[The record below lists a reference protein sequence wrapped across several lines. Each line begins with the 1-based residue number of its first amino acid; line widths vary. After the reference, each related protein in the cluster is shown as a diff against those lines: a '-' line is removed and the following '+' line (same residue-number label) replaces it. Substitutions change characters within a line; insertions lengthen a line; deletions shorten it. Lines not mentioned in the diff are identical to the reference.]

1 MDTAR
6 FVWQGGMPMTRNLI
20 IRGLV
25 MGALVASSTGCET
38 LHSTVRHKDNDEV
51 AKDDSDDAAKPTSV
65 DSDVSKVESVDS
77 TSKNSSPFFQ
87 STRARSAF
95 SSFSP
100 EAQSIEKD
108 LGVF

>member
-25 MGALVASSTGCET
+25 IGALVAGSTGCET

-51 AKDDSDDAAKPTSV
+51 EKDDSDDATKPKSVESDTS
-65 DSDVSKVESVDS
+65 KIQSVDS
-77 TSKNSSPFFQ
+77 TSKNSSPFF
-87 STRARSAF
+87 SPTRPRSAF